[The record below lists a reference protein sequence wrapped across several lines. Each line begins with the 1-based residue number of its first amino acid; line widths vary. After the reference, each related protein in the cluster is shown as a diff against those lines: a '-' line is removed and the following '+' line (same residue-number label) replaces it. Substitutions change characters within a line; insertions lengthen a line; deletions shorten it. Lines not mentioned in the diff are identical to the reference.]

1 MIFDIL
7 PIAMLL
13 TALFLLGGVFVI
25 LILLEKSFIK
35 KRKKGELILPILVT
49 ILAAVFIGTSGVA
62 TISSTAVSW
71 ASISV
76 DHGDQYLGEI
86 SAILNR
92 DSKRLKAIGTFNRD
106 DGDEIEYIDLE
117 IKDGKIVGTGQ
128 ALPYKEAL
136 EESLKP
142 FLNESFT
149 GRSVDYDQLRIQ
161 ANQIERRF
169 SLEAFAYAIV
179 AYGILPVIL
188 WLMYG
193 VSKWRRKRRNL
204 LRQTKLEDL

>member
-1 MIFDIL
+1 MILDIL
-7 PIAMLL
+7 PTTMVLMVVF
-13 TALFLLGGVFVI
+13 LFGVVFVI

-35 KRKKGELILPILVT
+35 RRKKWELILPIFIT
-49 ILAAVFIGTSGVA
+49 ILTAIFIGTSGVA
-62 TISSTAVSW
+62 TISSSGTSW

-76 DHGDQYLGEI
+76 GHGDQYLGEI
-86 SAILNR
+86 SAVLNR
-92 DSKRLKAIGTFNRD
+92 DSKQLKSIGTFNRE

-117 IKDGKIVGTGQ
+117 IKDGKIVGTEQ

-142 FLNESFT
+142 HLKEHFT
-149 GRSVDYDQLRIQ
+149 GKSVDYDELYMQ
-161 ANQIERRF
+161 ANQIKRRF
-169 SLEAFAYAIV
+169 SLEAFAYAIGV
-179 AYGILPVIL
+179 YGILPVTL

-193 VSKWRRKRRNL
+193 ISKWRRKRKNL